1 VKKIKT
7 SVYWKNMDKN
17 KEKIRIVILAAG
29 KGTRMKSELP
39 KVLVKLKGQHMI
51 KHLLDSVKKSQIDP
65 KPIIVVGYEK
75 NLVIKELGDKYQ
87 YVTQEEQ
94 LGTGHAVY
102 TAKDACRDVENIIV
116 ISGDQPFIKTETI
129 KNLLRKHL
137 DSGAKI
143 TITTTEVPSFDD
155 WYKPFL
161 RFGRVLRKDGKI
173 IDREF
178 KDANEEEKNVKE
190 LNASC
195 YAFDTKWLWDNFE
208 KIDNKKNTQKEYYLT
223 DLWQIASENGEKIET
238 IKIDPREALGAN
250 SKEELEI
257 LEKLVK

>member
-1 VKKIKT
+1 MYNKIK
-7 SVYWKNMDKN
+7 
-17 KEKIRIVILAAG
+17 IIILAAG
-29 KGTRMKSELP
+29 RGTRMESSCP
-39 KVLVKLKGQHMI
+39 KVLAQLKGRHMI
-51 KHLLDSVKKSQIDP
+51 KHLLESIEKSQIDP

-75 NLVIKELGDKYQ
+75 ELVMKELGDKYQ
-87 YVTQEEQ
+87 YVIQKEQ

-102 TAKDACRDVENIIV
+102 ITKDACEGVEHIIV

-129 KNLLRKHL
+129 KNLLKKHL

-143 TITTTEVPSFDD
+143 TITTTEVSDFDD
-155 WYKPFL
+155 WRKPFL
-161 RFGRVLRKDGKI
+161 KFGRVLRKDNKV

-178 KDANEEEKNVKE
+178 KDATEEEKNIKE

-195 YAFDTKWLWDNFE
+195 YAFDAKWLWNNFKKTDNQ
-208 KIDNKKNTQKEYYLT
+208 KNAQKEYYLT
-223 DLWQIASENGEKIET
+223 DLWQVASENGEKIET

-257 LEKLVK
+257 LEKLT